1 MRRRLMPY
9 VSALLFLAAL
19 WLLRRELSSF
29 HYREVV
35 AFLAALPLHRL
46 LLAIALTVAGYLALT
61 GYDLLA
67 GLYTGRMLPY
77 GKTALASFVGYAF
90 SNALGH
96 PLLTGTPLKA
106 RMYNHWGIAA
116 LDVTRLVL
124 FSLATFWLGFSTL
137 AGLAFTIEPLPLPR
151 SMLRF
156 GLSSVRPIGAL
167 FLAIVAAY
175 LAASWLARS
184 RRSGPIVVRGFELAI
199 PRPALA
205 LGQVAVSSLDWAL
218 AGAVLYALLP
228 DSWRLSFPAFLG
240 IYLLAQIGG
249 LASQVPGGLGV
260 FEGILVALLPPE
272 IPRSEALGALVAYRG
287 VYYFLPLLCAALLL
301 GAHEVS
307 ERREQVGRLARRV
320 GRIGRLGRMAPEL
333 VPPVL
338 ALLTFAGGIV
348 LLASGATP
356 AVPERL
362 VWLDR
367 FLPLPLLEISHFVGS
382 LVGVALLFLA
392 QGLRRRVD
400 AAYPLTVALLGAGI
414 VASLAKG
421 LDWEEALVLAAML
434 AALLPCRRFFSRR
447 AALFGAPFTAGWLVA
462 IATVLAGSI
471 WLGLF
476 AFSHVDYSHE
486 LWWRF
491 ALDANAPRFLRA
503 SVGGFALAVAISLAR
518 LLRPAPPRPTL
529 PSPED
534 LERAASVV
542 SASPRSS
549 AHLALLGD
557 KELLWSEDRS
567 TFLMYAVEH
576 RSWVAMGDPVG
587 PGAAHA
593 EVAWRFRELSSR
605 FGGWPVFYQVS
616 PESLPLYV
624 DLGLSLIKLGEE
636 ARVPLATF
644 DLEGR
649 PRKKLRHAHRKG
661 IEAGC
666 SLEILPPGGGAS
678 DFDELEAISDDWLA
692 HKRAREK
699 GFSLG
704 TFDRAYLARTPLARV
719 SCGGRIVAF
728 ANLWPGAPGTEMS
741 LDLMRYRRDAPA
753 GVMDYLFLELLLWA
767 KSAGYAW
774 FNLGMAPLS
783 GLPGRALAP
792 LWSRL
797 GSTVYRHGEA
807 FYNFQGLRQYK
818 EKFDPVW
825 EPRYL
830 AAPGGLALPRIL
842 GDLASLIGGG
852 LRGAL
857 GR

>member
-29 HYREVV
+29 HYHQVA
-35 AFLAALPLHRL
+35 AFLSALPAGRL
-46 LLAIALTVAGYLALT
+46 LLALALTAAGYLALT
-61 GYDLLA
+61 GYDMLA
-67 GLYTGRMLPY
+67 GLYTGRVLPY
-77 GKTALASFVGYAF
+77 GKTALASFVGYAV

-106 RMYNHWGIAA
+106 RMYNRWGIAA

-124 FSLATFWLGFSTL
+124 FSLATFWLGFCTL
-137 AGLAFTIEPLPLPR
+137 AGLAFSIEPLALPPV
-151 SMLRF
+151 LLAL
-156 GLSSVRPIGAL
+156 GLTSTRPIGAL
-167 FLAIVAAY
+167 FLALVAAY
-175 LAASWLARS
+175 LAASAVARA
-184 RRSGPIVVRGFELAI
+184 RKSGPLKIQGFELAI
-199 PRPALA
+199 PRPSLALA
-205 LGQVAVSSLDWAL
+205 QIAISSLDWAL

-260 FEGILVALLPPE
+260 FEGILVVLLPQE

-287 VYYFLPLLCAALLL
+287 IYYFLPLLIAALLL
-301 GAHEVS
+301 GGHELRA
-307 ERREQVGRLARRV
+307 RREQVGRIARRV
-320 GRIGRLGRMAPEL
+320 RRIGRLGPEL

-338 ALLTFAGGIV
+338 AVLTFAGGIV

-356 AVPERL
+356 AEPERL
-362 VWLDR
+362 AWLDN
-367 FLPLPLLEISHFVGS
+367 FLPLPLLEVSHFVGS

-400 AAYPLTVALLGAGI
+400 AAYPLTVALLAAGI
-414 VASLAKG
+414 VTSLAKG

-447 AALFGAPFTAGWLVA
+447 AALFGAPFTPGWIVA

-476 AFSHVDYSHE
+476 AYSHVDYSHE

-503 SVGGFALAVAISLAR
+503 SVGGLALVVAFAFAR
-518 LLRPAPPRPTL
+518 LLRPSAPRPTL
-529 PSPED
+529 PTPAD
-534 LERAASVV
+534 LDLAATIAA
-542 SASPRSS
+542 ASPRSS

-567 TFLMYAVEH
+567 AFLMYAVEH

-587 PGAAHA
+587 PEAAHA
-593 EVAWRFRELSSR
+593 EIAWRFRELSSR

-616 PESLPLYV
+616 PASLPLYV
-624 DLGLSLIKLGEE
+624 DLGLTLLKLGEE

-649 PRKKLRHAHRKG
+649 ARKKLRHAHKKG
-661 IEAGC
+661 VEAGC
-666 SLEILPPGGGAS
+666 TLEIRAPGTAPPIE
-678 DFDELEAISDDWLA
+678 ELAAISDDWLE
-692 HKRAREK
+692 HKGAREK

-704 TFDRAYLARTPLARV
+704 FFDPDYLSRTPIACV
-719 SCGGRIVAF
+719 SCGGKIVAF

-741 LDLMRYRRDAPA
+741 LDLMRYHRDAPA
-753 GVMDYLFLELLLWA
+753 GVMDYLFLELLLLA
-767 KSAGYAW
+767 RREGYSW

-783 GLPGRALAP
+783 GLAGRALAP
-792 LWSRL
+792 FWSRL
-797 GSTVYRHGEA
+797 GSSLYRHGEA

-830 AAPGGLALPRIL
+830 AAPGGLVLPRVL
-842 GDLASLIGGG
+842 GDLATLIGGG

>member
-19 WLLRRELSSF
+19 WLLRRELQSF
-29 HYREVV
+29 HYHEVA
-35 AFLAALPLHRL
+35 AFLSALPAGRL
-46 LLAIALTVAGYLALT
+46 LLALALTAAGYLSLT

-67 GLYTGRMLPY
+67 GLYTGRVLPLA
-77 GKTALASFVGYAF
+77 KTALASFVGYAV

-124 FSLATFWLGFSTL
+124 FSLATFWLGFGTL
-137 AGLAFTIEPLPLPR
+137 AGLAFTIEPLRLPP
-151 SMLRF
+151 SFSAL
-156 GLSSVRPIGAL
+156 GLASVRPVGLL
-167 FLAIVAAY
+167 FLALVASY
-175 LAASWLARS
+175 LAASWIARA
-184 RRSGPIVVRGFELAI
+184 RKSGPLVVRGFELAI

-205 LGQVAVSSLDWAL
+205 LAQVAISSLDWAL

-260 FEGILVALLPPE
+260 FEGILVALLPAE

-287 VYYFLPLLCAALLL
+287 VYYFLPLLLAGLLL
-301 GAHEVS
+301 AGHELS
-307 ERREQVGRLARRV
+307 ERSEQVGRIARRV
-320 GRIGRLGRMAPEL
+320 RRIGRFGPEL

-338 ALLTFAGGIV
+338 AVLTFVGGIV

-356 AVPERL
+356 AEPERL
-362 VWLDR
+362 AWLDR
-367 FLPLPLLEISHFVGS
+367 FLPLPLLEVSHFVGS

-400 AAYPLTVALLGAGI
+400 AAYPLTVALLAAG
-414 VASLAKG
+414 VVVSLAKG

-434 AALLPCRRFFSRR
+434 AALLPCRRYFSRP
-447 AALFGAPFTAGWLVA
+447 AALFGAPFTPGWIVA

-476 AFSHVDYSHE
+476 AYQHVGYSHE

-503 SVGGFALAVAISLAR
+503 SVGGLALVVAFSFAR
-518 LLRPAPPRPTL
+518 LLRPSAPRPAL
-529 PSPED
+529 PAAEELD
-534 LERAASVV
+534 LAARIAA
-542 SASPRSS
+542 ASPRSS
-549 AHLALLGD
+549 AHLALVGD
-557 KELLWSEDRS
+557 KELLWSDDRS
-567 TFLMYAVEH
+567 AFLMYAVEH

-587 PGAAHA
+587 PEAAHA
-593 EVAWRFRELSSR
+593 EIAWKFRELSSR

-616 PESLPLYV
+616 PASLPLYV
-624 DLGLSLIKLGEE
+624 DLGLTLIKLGEE
-636 ARVPLATF
+636 ARVPLPTF

-649 PRKKLRHAHRKG
+649 ARKKLRHAHRKG
-661 IEAGC
+661 VEAGC
-666 SLEILPPGGGAS
+666 TLEIRPPGAGDSAL
-678 DFDELEAISDDWLA
+678 DELAAISDDWLE
-692 HKRAREK
+692 HKGAREK

-704 TFDRAYLARTPLARV
+704 YFDRAYLSRTPIARV
-719 SCGGRIVAF
+719 SCGGRLVAF

-753 GVMDYLFLELLLWA
+753 GVMDYLFLELLLMA
-767 KSAGYAW
+767 RREGYAW

-783 GLPGRALAP
+783 GLAGRALSP
-792 LWSRL
+792 FWSRL
-797 GSTVYRHGEA
+797 GSTLYRHGEA

-830 AAPGGLALPRIL
+830 AAPGGLVLPRVL
-842 GDLASLIGGG
+842 GDLATLIGGG

>member
-1 MRRRLMPY
+1 MRRRLMPF

-19 WLLRRELSSF
+19 WLLHRELRSF
-29 HYREVV
+29 HYHEVA
-35 AFLAALPLHRL
+35 AFLAALPAGRL
-46 LLAIALTVAGYLALT
+46 LLALALTAAGYLSLT

-67 GLYTGRMLPY
+67 GRYTGRVLPY
-77 GKTALASFVGYAF
+77 GKTALASFVGYAV

-124 FSLATFWLGFSTL
+124 FSLATFWLGFGTL
-137 AGLAFTIEPLPLPR
+137 AGLAFTIEPLALPP
-151 SMLRF
+151 SLLAF
-156 GLSSVRPIGAL
+156 GLTSVRPIGVL
-167 FLAIVAAY
+167 FLVLVAAY
-175 LAASWLARS
+175 LTASVVAKVRWR
-184 RRSGPIVVRGFELAI
+184 GPMVIRGFELAI
-199 PRPALA
+199 PRPSLALA
-205 LGQVAVSSLDWAL
+205 QVAISSLDWAL

-260 FEGILVALLPPE
+260 FEGIMVALLPTE
-272 IPRSEALGALVAYRG
+272 ISRSEALGALVAYRG
-287 VYYFLPLLCAALLL
+287 IYYFLPLLLAALLL
-301 GAHEVS
+301 AGHELR
-307 ERREQVGRLARRV
+307 ERSEQVGRIARRV
-320 GRIGRLGRMAPEL
+320 RRIGRLGPEL

-338 ALLTFAGGIV
+338 AVLTFVGGIL

-356 AVPERL
+356 AEPERL
-362 VWLDR
+362 AWLDN
-367 FLPLPLLEISHFVGS
+367 FLPLPLLEVSHFVGS

-400 AAYPLTVALLGAGI
+400 IAYPLTVAMLAAGI

-447 AALFGAPFTAGWLVA
+447 AALFGAPFTPGSILA

-471 WLGLF
+471 WLGMF
-476 AFSHVDYSHE
+476 AYQHVGYSHE

-503 SVGGFALAVAISLAR
+503 SVGGLALVVAFSLAR
-518 LLRPAPPRPTL
+518 LLRPAAPRPTL
-529 PSPED
+529 PSPEELD
-534 LERAASVV
+534 LAGRIAAAS
-542 SASPRSS
+542 PHSS

-557 KELLWSEDRS
+557 KELLWSQDRS
-567 TFLMYAVEH
+567 AFLMYAVEH
-576 RSWVAMGDPVG
+576 RAWVAMGDPVG
-587 PGAAHA
+587 PQAAHA

-616 PESLPLYV
+616 PASLPLYV
-624 DLGLSLIKLGEE
+624 DLGLTLLKLGEE

-649 PRKKLRHAHRKG
+649 PRKKLRHAHKKG
-661 IEAGC
+661 VEAGC
-666 SLEILPPGGGAS
+666 SFEIRPPGDVPIEQLS
-678 DFDELEAISDDWLA
+678 AISDDWLA
-692 HKRAREK
+692 HKGAREK

-704 TFDRAYLARTPLARV
+704 YFDPKYLARTPVACV

-728 ANLWPGAPGTEMS
+728 ANLWLGAPGTEMS
-741 LDLMRYRRDAPA
+741 LDLMRYHRDAPA

-767 KSAGYAW
+767 RQEGYAW

-783 GLPGRALAP
+783 GLAGRALAP
-792 LWSRL
+792 FWSRL
-797 GSTVYRHGEA
+797 GSSLYRHGEA

-830 AAPGGLALPRIL
+830 AAPGGLVLPRVL
-842 GDLASLIGGG
+842 GDLATLIGGG

>member
-1 MRRRLMPY
+1 MRRRLMPF

-29 HYREVV
+29 HYREVA
-35 AFLAALPLHRL
+35 AFLSALPASRL
-46 LLAIALTVAGYLALT
+46 LLALALTAAGYLALT

-67 GLYTGRMLPY
+67 GLYTGRLLPLA
-77 GKTALASFVGYAF
+77 KTALASFVGYAV

-124 FSLATFWLGFSTL
+124 FSLATFWLGFCTL
-137 AGLAFTIEPLPLPR
+137 SGLAFSIEPLALPP

-156 GLSSVRPIGAL
+156 GLTSVRPIGAL
-167 FLAIVAAY
+167 LLALVAAY
-175 LAASWLARS
+175 LVASWVARA
-184 RRSGPIVVRGFELAI
+184 RNSGPLVVRGFELKI

-205 LGQVAVSSLDWAL
+205 FAQVAVSSLDWAL

-240 IYLLAQIGG
+240 LYLLAQIGG

-260 FEGILVALLPPE
+260 FEGILVALLPAE

-287 VYYFLPLLCAALLL
+287 IYYFLPLLLAVLLL
-301 GAHEVS
+301 AGHELS
-307 ERREQVGRLARRV
+307 ERSEQVGRIARRV
-320 GRIGRLGRMAPEL
+320 RRIGRFGPEL

-338 ALLTFAGGIV
+338 ALLTFVGGIV

-356 AVPERL
+356 AEPERL
-362 VWLDR
+362 AWLDN
-367 FLPLPLLEISHFVGS
+367 FLPLPLLEVSHFVGS

-400 AAYPLTVALLGAGI
+400 VAYSLTVAMLVAGI
-414 VASLAKG
+414 VASLVKG

-447 AALFGAPFTAGWLVA
+447 AALFGAPFTPGWIVA

-476 AFSHVDYSHE
+476 AYKHVDYSHE

-503 SVGGFALAVAISLAR
+503 SVGGLALVVAFSFAR
-518 LLRPAPPRPTL
+518 LLRPAAPRPTL
-529 PSPED
+529 PTASD
-534 LERAASVV
+534 LDQAERIAA
-542 SASPRSS
+542 ASPRSS
-549 AHLALLGD
+549 AHLSLVGD

-567 TFLMYAVEH
+567 AFLMYAVEH

-587 PGAAHA
+587 PEAAQA

-616 PESLPLYV
+616 PASLPLYV
-624 DLGLSLIKLGEE
+624 DLGLTLVKLGEE
-636 ARVPLATF
+636 ARVPLPTF

-649 PRKKLRHAHRKG
+649 ARKKLRHAHRKG

-666 SLEILPPGGGAS
+666 GFEIHTPGSLPPIE
-678 DFDELEAISDDWLA
+678 ELAAISNDWLE
-692 HKRAREK
+692 HKGAREK

-704 TFDRAYLARTPLARV
+704 YFDPAYLSRTPIACV
-719 SCGGRIVAF
+719 SCGGRTVAF

-741 LDLMRYRRDAPA
+741 LDLMRYHRDAPT

-767 KSAGYAW
+767 RQQGYAW

-783 GLPGRALAP
+783 GLAGRALAP
-792 LWSRL
+792 FWTRL
-797 GSTVYRHGEA
+797 GSSLYRHGEA

-825 EPRYL
+825 EARYL
-830 AAPGGLALPRIL
+830 AAPGGLVLPRVL
-842 GDLASLIGGG
+842 GDLATLIGGG